1 MIILAFITN
10 CIINYYKK
18 ASKTWFDFQYLTV
31 QIKTDDFIKEYQQ
44 SNYGGFYHELLLS
57 PTFNNELNQLLYK
70 NPEKAVD
77 YFITYLIIEQ
87 KDSIEAEN
95 VKITFKQ
102 YGKANDLS
110 NKELDEFPINKKNG
124 KNISNKIKYPFPKG
138 ERLKIP
144 IFICKNN
151 NSYTMSQ
158 NNCYYLKLEPIS
170 IKYKN
175 EYLMSTIRGVYRA
188 KRYYRWRC
196 CNRKRRYCIKGNNSI
211 SFLYF
216 Y

>member
-1 MIILAFITN
+1 MTILAFITN

-18 ASKTWFDFQYLTV
+18 ASKTWFVFQYLTV

-70 NPEKAVD
+70 NPETAVD

-95 VKITFKQ
+95 VKITCKQ
-102 YGKANDLS
+102 YGKDNDLS

-124 KNISNKIKYPFPKG
+124 KNISNKIK
-138 ERLKIP
+138 
-144 IFICKNN
+144 
-151 NSYTMSQ
+151 
-158 NNCYYLKLEPIS
+158 
-170 IKYKN
+170 
-175 EYLMSTIRGVYRA
+175 
-188 KRYYRWRC
+188 
-196 CNRKRRYCIKGNNSI
+196 
-211 SFLYF
+211 
-216 Y
+216 